1 MKKIIADP
9 LLMIATILIIVGFQ
23 VYWLKNNYDREQRLL
38 NSKAG
43 IVFRTTLFE
52 LQAKKLKLNLNGGKG
67 DRHANIKVV
76 FNNSEEEQP
85 VYVRNAPEEQLV
97 EISNAVRKQL
107 QDSVKKDTGVKNNML
122 VNVNKSSFLYHRD
135 SVKGNIITEDIKG
148 DDKIFQVLYGIDSLQ
163 DSLKLNEIIAAVK
176 KSFVEEKLTIP
187 FSISCNDTTKIN
199 DDNFIPG
206 RVGKTDLEN
215 MDQVTVGFAHPITYQ
230 LQLGNTFSYLF
241 KKILSPLLFSV
252 FLIAVTIFSFLL
264 LYRNLLRQRKLTEIK
279 NEFIG
284 NITHELKTPISTVS
298 VAIEAIRNFNA
309 LQNPARTQEYL
320 DIANNEL
327 QRLGLLVDK
336 VLKLSMFENRE
347 IHLNKEKVDLR
358 QLAEEVMASMKP
370 QFEKSNAIVT
380 FKTSGENFIIE
391 ADKMHI
397 TSVIYNLLDN
407 ALKYS
412 KADPQIAVQII
423 DQSKYIELRVA
434 DNGIGIAPEYKTK
447 IFEKFFRVP
456 DGNRHNIKGYG
467 LGLSYVF
474 HIAVRHMGF
483 AEVESELGKG
493 STFIVKLPFAEASV
507 INYDKGRK
515 VIWKGFKIGKP

>member
-1 MKKIIADP
+1 MKRNIPDP

-43 IVFRTTLFE
+43 IVFRTTMFE
-52 LQAKKLKLNLNGGKG
+52 LQAKKLKLKLNESKS
-67 DRHANIKVV
+67 DKHANIKVV
-76 FNNSEEEQP
+76 FKDPEEEQP
-85 VYVRNAPEEQLV
+85 VYEKNAPEEQLV
-97 EISNAVRKQL
+97 GITNAARKQL
-107 QDSVKKDTGVKNNML
+107 EDSVKKMDDSGHNLVVK
-122 VNVNKSSFLYHRD
+122 VNRSSFMYHRD
-135 SVKGNIITEDIKG
+135 SANGNIVTEDIRG

-163 DSLKLNEIIAAVK
+163 DSLKLVDINAAVK
-176 KSFVEEKLTIP
+176 KSFLEEKLLVP
-187 FSISCNDTTKIN
+187 FSVSMNDTAKAKN
-199 DDNFIPG
+199 NNFIIGGPPA
-206 RVGKTDLEN
+206 DDIDN
-215 MDQVTVGFAHPITYQ
+215 MGQVTVGFAHPVTYQ
-230 LQLGNTFSYLF
+230 LQLGNSFSYLF

-252 FLIAVTIFSFLL
+252 FLIGVTIFSFLL
-264 LYRNLLRQRKLTEIK
+264 LYRNLVRQRRLTEIK

-298 VAIEAIRNFNA
+298 VAIEAMKNFNA

-336 VLKLSMFENRE
+336 VLKLSMFENRK
-347 IHLNKEKVDLR
+347 IDLNKEKVDLR
-358 QLAEEVMASMKP
+358 QLAEEVIASMKL
-370 QFEKSNAIVT
+370 QFEKNNAVVT
-380 FKTSGENFIIE
+380 LISTGAHFIID
-391 ADKMHI
+391 ADKMHM

-412 KADPQIAVQII
+412 NADPKIEVHII
-423 DQSKYIELRVA
+423 DQSQYIELRVA

-456 DGNRHNIKGYG
+456 GGNRHNIKGYG

-493 STFIVKLPFAEASV
+493 STFIVKLPFEEASV
-507 INYDKGRK
+507 INYDKGRR
-515 VIWKGFKIGKP
+515 VIKKRFKIGKP